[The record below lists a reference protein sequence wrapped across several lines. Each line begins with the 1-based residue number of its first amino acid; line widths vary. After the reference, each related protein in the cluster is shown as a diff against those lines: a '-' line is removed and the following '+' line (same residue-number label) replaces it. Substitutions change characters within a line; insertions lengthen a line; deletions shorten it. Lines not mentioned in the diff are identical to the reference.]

1 MKASGPGEREACIPV
16 LAAALPLFLLGRRG
30 GPMASVPSV
39 KWGQIIGPVGT
50 RLCEATSKAPGCG
63 TQCPLSPELVP
74 VFPGAK
80 APGPADTSGR
90 VWATGGGRAGGR
102 EHLRGAGAGCRGG
115 HCRAAAAAGTGRQA
129 ALASGETVPLAR
141 RWLAPGSALS
151 LRQARSLPRRQKEAS
166 ARRCQEEVNSESH
179 ER

>member
-1 MKASGPGEREACIPV
+1 
-16 LAAALPLFLLGRRG
+16 
-30 GPMASVPSV
+30 MASVPSV
-39 KWGQIIGPVGT
+39 KWGEIIGPVGT

-102 EHLRGAGAGCRGG
+102 EHLRVAGAGCWEG
-115 HCRAAAAAGTGRQA
+115 HRRAAAAAGTGRQA
-129 ALASGETVPLAR
+129 APASGETVPLAR
-141 RWLAPGSALS
+141 RGSGWHPAPLCLCGRHGASRGGRRRLALA
-151 LRQARSLPRRQKEAS
+151 A
-166 ARRCQEEVNSESH
+166 ARRK
-179 ER
+179 